1 MDNNSGFMGALYTL
15 SEWIMKFSVTNLL
28 WILFNLPIV
37 YLLFTILFMEQLEVV
52 FLLLIPVIL
61 LLPFLFFPATTAMF
75 AMVRDWIIKDE
86 GINQLIKKYW
96 GYYKENYKRSVGNGA
111 LLTAIWVIWAADV
124 YYFYEKNTAMMILFI
139 IMGILLLVFSINLF
153 SVTVHFHLKFSTSL
167 KNALL
172 LTIGSPI
179 LFIAVAMSSGVVI
192 YVSFNVFRFII
203 PFLTGSLIAFL
214 SFSAFY
220 RNYLKLVSKKIE

>member
-15 SEWIMKFSVTNLL
+15 SEWIMKFSITNLL

-52 FLLLIPVIL
+52 FILLIPVIL
-61 LLPFLFFPATTAMF
+61 LMPFVFFPATTAMF

-96 GYYKENYKRSVGNGA
+96 GYYKENYKRSVGNGF
-111 LLTAIWVIWAADV
+111 LLTAAWVIWAADV

-179 LFIAVAMSSGVVI
+179 LFIAVAMSSGLVI

-220 RNYLKLVSKKIE
+220 RNYLKLLAKKTE

>member
-1 MDNNSGFMGALYTL
+1 
-15 SEWIMKFSVTNLL
+15 MKFSITNLL

-37 YLLFTILFMEQLEVV
+37 YLLFTILFVEQIETI
-52 FLLLIPVIL
+52 FFLLIPVIL
-61 LLPFLFFPATTAMF
+61 LLPFIFFPATTAMF
-75 AMVRDWIIKDE
+75 AMVRDWIMKDE
-86 GINQLIKKYW
+86 GVNHLIKKYW
-96 GYYKENYKRSVGNGA
+96 GYYKENYKRSVGIGL
-111 LLTAIWVIWAADV
+111 LLTAAWVIWAADV
-124 YYFYEKNTAMMILFI
+124 YYFHEKNSAMMILFI

-153 SVTVHFHLKFSTSL
+153 SVTVHFHLKFTESL

-179 LFIAVAMSSGVVI
+179 LFIAVAMSSGLVI

-220 RNYLKLVSKKIE
+220 RNYLKIMAKKTE